1 MMNFAIIG
9 QAAWIQIP
17 NFTFPAFNDPNA
29 WAAITGI
36 ALIAI
41 ATIPESTAH
50 LYQMSLYIDQLAKD
64 LGHAPKEIKKLIGL
78 NLVSD
83 GADDIVVGML
93 GGCAGTNYG
102 ENNSLMA
109 ITRCYSVPVLMTA
122 GVIAILSDVS
132 LTLEAGSPSIIVG
145 PNGAGK
151 SVLLRLLH
159 GLLAPS
165 TGRVLWAGDAARRQA
180 MVFQRPVLLRRSV
193 LANAV
198 YPLKLAGV
206 VAAEREP
213 RARAALEMVGL
224 AALADRPAR
233 RLSGGE
239 QQRLALA
246 RAAALSPE
254 VLFLDEKGAQKTPD
268 WLLPG
273 CLLNEGIFG
282 ISLGGL
288 TVPGAMAAF

>member
-1 MMNFAIIG
+1 MRA
-9 QAAWIQIP
+9 P
-17 NFTFPAFNDPNA
+17 D
-29 WAAITGI
+29 
-36 ALIAI
+36 
-41 ATIPESTAH
+41 TILPLRAEG
-50 LYQMSLYIDQLAKD
+50 
-64 LGHAPKEIKKLIGL
+64 LGFSA
-78 NLVSD
+78 
-83 GADDIVVGML
+83 
-93 GGCAGTNYG
+93 GG
-102 ENNSLMA
+102 
-109 ITRCYSVPVLMTA
+109 
-122 GVIAILSDVS
+122 IAILSDVS

-159 GLLAPS
+159 GLLVPS
-165 TGRVLWAGDAARRQA
+165 AGRVLWAGDAARRQA

-198 YPLKLAGV
+198 YPLNLAGV
-206 VAAEREP
+206 AAAERES

-254 VLFLDEKGAQKTPD
+254 VLFLDEPCASLDPTATRAVEEIVDTLAARGTKIVMTTHDLGQARRLAGEVLFLNRGRLREQTP
-268 WLLPG
+268 
-273 CLLNEGIFG
+273 
-282 ISLGGL
+282 
-288 TVPGAMAAF
+288 AAAFFNQPATPEAAAFLRGELVW